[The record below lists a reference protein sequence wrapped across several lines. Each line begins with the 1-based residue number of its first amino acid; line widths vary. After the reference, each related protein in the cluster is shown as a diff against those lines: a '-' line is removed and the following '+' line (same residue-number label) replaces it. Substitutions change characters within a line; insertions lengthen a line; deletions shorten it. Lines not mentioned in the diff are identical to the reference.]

1 VKTIDPTRVAA
12 LLAIAVA
19 MAPLD
24 LWRVGRAARR
34 GKARR
39 ESFVL
44 ARKHDQKTES
54 STAGEGRIEEFP
66 AGSHRAAKRVA
77 AAWLSSG

>member
-1 VKTIDPTRVAA
+1 MVNTIDPTRAAA

-19 MAPLD
+19 MAPAAPD

-44 ARKHDQKTES
+44 ARKHDQKN
-54 STAGEGRIEEFP
+54 GKLDCQGRP
-66 AGSHRAAKRVA
+66 H
-77 AAWLSSG
+77 